1 MAEFSNLF
9 FSKWF
14 KALDVSSSTSAGA
27 KQIVNG
33 NFEIL
38 IFSRLQKLLLPFSPA
53 HHTLSLTLSLLL
65 DTQLTFELY
74 KFRRWRLMAKVAV
87 KFDSLLCARET
98 VENVEELKLFSD
110 PNSNSPEA
118 LKATSGRV
126 RFPKK
131 LIRIFQSSWT
141 RPFCNF
147 LAFPVGCECNWKR
160 KCENLQFFS
169 GHKPSCSFSSS
180 GRVMQCTA
188 CWRQGTHAFALLDKG
203 HSVFFPSNLAFLDD
217 QLRKILY

>member
-1 MAEFSNLF
+1 
-9 FSKWF
+9 
-14 KALDVSSSTSAGA
+14 
-27 KQIVNG
+27 
-33 NFEIL
+33 
-38 IFSRLQKLLLPFSPA
+38 
-53 HHTLSLTLSLLL
+53 
-65 DTQLTFELY
+65 
-74 KFRRWRLMAKVAV
+74 MAKVAV

-110 PNSNSPEA
+110 PNLNSSSEA

-131 LIRIFQSSWT
+131 LIRIFYSSWT

-160 KCENLQFFS
+160 KCGNLQFLS

-180 GRVMQCTA
+180 AMVMQYTA
-188 CWRQGTHAFALLDKG
+188 C
-203 HSVFFPSNLAFLDD
+203 
-217 QLRKILY
+217 